1 MQVDNTCAQL
11 RALVCNACEFN
22 CVQFRNSC
30 ALYNSQFQLSCA
42 LVFKFF
48 DRIQFKPYGKQYMQL
63 IIAFFRSTKK
73 KFDLNFGS
81 GIKSTELH

>member
-1 MQVDNTCAQL
+1 MDNTCAQL
-11 RALVCNACEFN
+11 RALCAMQVNLIACNSEIVA
-22 CVQFRNSC
+22 R
-30 ALYNSQFQLSCA
+30 YNSQFQLSCA